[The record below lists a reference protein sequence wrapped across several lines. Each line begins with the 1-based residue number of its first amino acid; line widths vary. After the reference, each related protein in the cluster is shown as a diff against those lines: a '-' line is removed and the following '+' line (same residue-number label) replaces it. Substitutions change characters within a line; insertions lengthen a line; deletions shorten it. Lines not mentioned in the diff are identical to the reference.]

1 MAFNMDNYVDVP
13 TRLRLALEKYPELS
27 IQESPPKVVS
37 MDDGKQFLE
46 VTTRVWRHPSDP
58 LPVIVS
64 CWEEYP
70 GTTPYTRGAEQQNA
84 STSGLGRALGML
96 GFGIKQSI
104 ASREDVERRQPAT
117 TTSKVITSPETGEKT
132 TITRVVAGSAAEER
146 PKMTLVGSASP
157 KQLGLIRALGN
168 GRGYASGKGLV
179 DAVSGQVGR
188 RIVKLDD
195 LTKSEAS
202 QVIETWK
209 AEESSSA
216 PVADA
221 PAPYP
226 DEEPF

>member
-1 MAFNMDNYVDVP
+1 VGGFNLDNYVDVP
-13 TRLRLALEKYPELS
+13 TRLRAALEKYPELS
-27 IQESPPKVVS
+27 IQETPPKVVS

-104 ASREDVERRQPAT
+104 ASREDVERRTAPVV
-117 TTSKVITSPETGEKT
+117 SEKVVTSPETGEKT
-132 TITRVVAGSAAEER
+132 TITRIAAG
-146 PKMTLVGSASP
+146 PGDASP
-157 KQLGLIRALGN
+157 KQLGMIRALAQ
-168 GRGYASGKGLV
+168 GRGAATGKGVV
-179 DAVSGQVGR
+179 DAVSADIGR
-188 RIVKLDD
+188 RISKLDE
-195 LTKSEAS
+195 LSKREAS
-202 QVIETWK
+202 GLIEKWK
-209 AEESSSA
+209 AESS
-216 PVADA
+216 PTLQ
-221 PAPYP
+221 